1 MTENE
6 SFQNT
11 DFSKN
16 EQLLQTMLELKEK
29 GERIIL
35 II

>member
-6 SFQNT
+6 SFQ
-11 DFSKN
+11 SKN